1 MKTLDFNQPV
11 TAYQLNESMFKK
23 FGVRVNLDQYSRED
37 LENYRNLIRTKLF
50 QHEAKSN
57 FNDLLTNEAYQKNKQ
72 IVTILNQKIKEI
84 VGESRK
90 TVTEK
95 SKSEKQA
102 RTMAAAAHDPKFA
115 KKVGI
120 KQGVA
125 KEFNKADKGTKQL
138 SNAMK
143 HKKNTKEGTEE
154 TNMNTRTMEAK
165 KAKPDFLDMD
175 KDGNKKEPMKKA
187 IKDKKTTESLKGG
200 QKKLDKNHN
209 GKLDSDDFK
218 KLRGEKKT
226 DEGWDDMTKDVERRS
241 KEEKG
246 TGKFDKR
253 ERTLPGG
260 MKATT
265 YTRKPSTF
273 DNGTED
279 KPTKKKTKESQHKRN
294 VKTVNESIIRWLNE
308 DEEGKAKSITA
319 GTDMVNDFTSWMTRV
334 GQYQTKS
341 MIELADEI
349 RANFGQEE
357 AERFK
362 QAVQPAL
369 DNALQALTQAR
380 EEISNSVA
388 VLAGEAPAEAPMGM
402 DQEMPGME
410 EPGMDDMGGDEFAS
424 ADAAAGGAEMAGR
437 ERRESRE
444 LFARKLSESHNIMKS
459 LSK

>member
-11 TAYQLNESMFKK
+11 TAHQLNESMFKK

-154 TNMNTRTMEAK
+154 TNMNTRTIEGKM
-165 KAKPDFLDMD
+165 
-175 KDGNKKEPMKKA
+175 PMKTVNGKSVPA
-187 IKDKKTTESLKGG
+187 FAADGKGKNDLSKKKDAKVKEALKGG

-246 TGKFDKR
+246 TGKFDKKK
-253 ERTLPGG
+253 TSTG
-260 MKATT
+260 TV
-265 YTRKPSTF
+265 YTRKSNTF

-294 VKTVNESIIRWLNE
+294 VKIVNESIIRWLNE

-410 EPGMDDMGGDEFAS
+410 EPGMDDMGGDEFAG

>member
-1 MKTLDFNQPV
+1 MRTLDLNQPI
-11 TAYQLNESMFKK
+11 TAHQLNESMFKK
-23 FGVRVNLDQYSRED
+23 FGVRVNLDQYSREQ

-84 VGESRK
+84 VGESKLAEGAKVDRMVQHIK
-90 TVTEK
+90 
-95 SKSEKQA
+95 KSEKKA
-102 RTMAAAAHDPKFA
+102 GKSDKDAENIAWATANKRGMLDNKN
-115 KKVGI
+115 KK
-120 KQGVA
+120 
-125 KEFNKADKGTKQL
+125 
-138 SNAMK
+138 
-143 HKKNTKEGTEE
+143 KKSTKEGTEDN
-154 TNMNTRTMEAK
+154 TMNRQTMEAK
-165 KAKPDFLDMD
+165 KAKPDFLDID

-187 IKDKKTTESLKGG
+187 IKDKKATESLKGG

-226 DEGWDDMTKDVERRS
+226 DEGWDDMMKYVDKRS

-246 TGKFDKR
+246 TGKFDKKK
-253 ERTLPGG
+253 TSTG
-260 MKATT
+260 TQ
-265 YTRKPSTF
+265 YTRKSSTY

-279 KPTKKKTKESQHKRN
+279 KPKEKKKTKESQHKRN
-294 VKTVNESIIRWLNE
+294 VKLVNESIIRWLRE

-334 GQYQTKS
+334 GQYQTKA
-341 MIELADEI
+341 MIELADDI
-349 RANFGQEE
+349 RANFGHEE

-362 QAVQPAL
+362 SSVQPAL
-369 DNALQALTQAR
+369 DATLQALTQAR
-380 EEISNSVA
+380 EEVSNAVA
-388 VLAGEAPAEAPMGM
+388 VLAGEAPAENPMGM
-402 DQEMPGME
+402 DA
-410 EPGMDDMGGDEFAS
+410 GMDDMGGMPGEEEPGMDAMNAGGDEFAG

-437 ERRESRE
+437 ARRESRE
-444 LFARKLSESHNIMKS
+444 LFARKLSESHNIMKA

>member
-1 MKTLDFNQPV
+1 MKTLDFNQPL

-154 TNMNTRTMEAK
+154 TNMNTRTIEGKM
-165 KAKPDFLDMD
+165 
-175 KDGNKKEPMKKA
+175 PMKTVNGKSVPA
-187 IKDKKTTESLKGG
+187 FAADGKGKNDLSKKKDAKVKEALKGG

-246 TGKFDKR
+246 TGKFDKKKIS
-253 ERTLPGG
+253 TGVV
-260 MKATT
+260 
-265 YTRKPSTF
+265 YTRKPNTF

-410 EPGMDDMGGDEFAS
+410 EPGMDDMGGDEFAG